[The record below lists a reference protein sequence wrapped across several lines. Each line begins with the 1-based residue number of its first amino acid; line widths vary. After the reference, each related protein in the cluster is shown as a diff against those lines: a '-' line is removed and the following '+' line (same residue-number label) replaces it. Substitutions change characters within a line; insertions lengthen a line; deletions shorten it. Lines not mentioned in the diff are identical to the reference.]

1 MKKLLWFVGFLS
13 IVLLAGCSS
22 NNESKSSNAE
32 NSEKTV
38 SSVFYQNLS
47 NKDKKQMKFTFK
59 ADKDETNVGPG
70 TSEYV
75 LSMKVTNNTKKNVK
89 FDQSKFILISSGQH
103 NQNSSTT
110 GTLTIKPGQT
120 KNINQLFENVGGQG
134 LIGPDNEIIYLNK
147 DNKVGT
153 IQIDKA
159 TSSEVNSANSGESS
173 EESNSNQTTDDT
185 TNTSAANSGRIITSP
200 DMAMSLYAHS
210 MGLDPN
216 VVRDG
221 GSVEEVDGGYR
232 VSYSFND
239 VTIKYN
245 GDEIDDSGNLQPFA
259 SLIGPTHSSSGFTY
273 NGHNYNQ

>member
-1 MKKLLWFVGFLS
+1 
-13 IVLLAGCSS
+13 
-22 NNESKSSNAE
+22 
-32 NSEKTV
+32 
-38 SSVFYQNLS
+38 
-47 NKDKKQMKFTFK
+47 MKFSFK

-75 LSMKVTNNTKKNVK
+75 LSMKVANKTKKNVK

-103 NQNSSTT
+103 DQNSSTT
-110 GTLTIKPGQT
+110 GTLTVKPGQT

-159 TSSEVNSANSGESS
+159 TSSDDQT
-173 EESNSNQTTDDT
+173 SNSTTDENAINNNEDDG
-185 TNTSAANSGRIITSP
+185 TNASSSTDSGRVITSG

-232 VSYSFND
+232 VSYSFNN